1 MCACEKKTTN
11 QLNNIYKTES
21 YHHRS
26 FKEEVYIKALS
37 FVWRD
42 SHSLRMLNTQ
52 GVIKWKYSVEYSFSN
67 TLAQNTRLKFIT
79 VVISGPHA
87 NFINNKKNLNLLT
100 NIPYHKYCHILPQR
114 FNNDDLNSNY
124 WISIGPFLRLFTS
137 NQSDAFI
144 LFYLNEGAVL
154 ASDVI
159 RKRYIKCKKNLSVS
173 IEET

>member
-1 MCACEKKTTN
+1 M
-11 QLNNIYKTES
+11 
-21 YHHRS
+21 
-26 FKEEVYIKALS
+26 
-37 FVWRD
+37 
-42 SHSLRMLNTQ
+42 
-52 GVIKWKYSVEYSFSN
+52 
-67 TLAQNTRLKFIT
+67 
-79 VVISGPHA
+79 ISGPHA